1 MFFENLNKAI
11 FHPLFDNI
19 SQLSIVNV
27 LELVIISFVIYKIYK
42 YITGSQAAQLLKG
55 ILMLVIALF
64 LTKVFKLY
72 LIGKILESVLSIIIF
87 SLVVIFQPELRRLLG
102 YLGQSG
108 NINRNFFNFGQKKE
122 SKNVVNEIVEA
133 VRHLSKSHTG
143 ALIVIENQKAYENYT
158 EVGIRMDSQIST
170 ELLLTIFH
178 PNTPLHD
185 GAVVIKNDR
194 IAAAGVL
201 LPLTEDPNLSWQYGT
216 RHRAAIGMS
225 ECSESICVVV
235 SEETGGISLV
245 TEGKLKKIGS
255 CEELKTTL
263 EELLGYTEPVVDNP
277 KENAEVKFENA
288 FNKKVL

>member
-1 MFFENLNKAI
+1 MLFENLNKAL
-11 FHPLFDNI
+11 FQPFFDNI
-19 SQLSIVNV
+19 AQLSVVNV

-72 LIGKILESVLSIIIF
+72 LIGKVLESVLSIIIF

-143 ALIVIENQKAYENYT
+143 ALIVIETQKAYENYT

-245 TEGKLKKIGS
+245 KTGKLKKMSS
-255 CEELKTTL
+255 CDELKTEL
-263 EELLGYTEPVVDNP
+263 EELLGYADPTVEAP
-277 KENAEVKFENA
+277 KENSEIKFENA

>member
-1 MFFENLNKAI
+1 MVFENITKAV

-19 SQLSIVNV
+19 ASLSVVNV
-27 LELVIISFVIYKIYK
+27 LELAIISFVIYKIFK

-55 ILMLVIALF
+55 ILLLVIALF
-64 LTKVFKLY
+64 LSKVFKLY
-72 LIGKILESVLSIIIF
+72 LIGKILESVVSVIIF

-102 YLGQSG
+102 YLGQPG
-108 NINRNFFNFGQKKE
+108 TINKSFFNFGQKKE
-122 SKNVVNEIVEA
+122 IKNVINEMIEA
-133 VRHLSKSHTG
+133 VRHLSKSHIG

-158 EVGIRMDSQIST
+158 EVGIRIDAQIST

-225 ECSESICVVV
+225 ESSDSICIVV
-235 SEETGGISLV
+235 SEETGSISLV
-245 TEGKLKKIGS
+245 KDGKLKKLGS
-255 CEELKTTL
+255 CEELKTDL
-263 EELLGYTEPVVDNP
+263 EELFGYAEPVTEVP
-277 KENAEVKFENA
+277 KESTEIKFENA